1 MFWQKLGQK
10 SNFFRIWQFGFI
22 RELLNNLERFP
33 SDVLELTE
41 SFTLQFSFQF
51 LFLECLLF
59 HLFLSTVFFSF
70 FLVLL
75 PFLILVAFLHCSVL
89 FKHVAK
95 ERLVGS
101 TETAQNVPE
110 GMKGCKSKSE
120 VLVFP
125 K

>member
-10 SNFFRIWQFGFI
+10 SNFFRIWQCSFI

-33 SDVLELTE
+33 SHVLELTE
-41 SFTLQFSFQF
+41 SFTIQFSFQF
-51 LFLECLLF
+51 LFLECFLF
-59 HLFLSTVFFSF
+59 HLFLSAVFFF

-101 TETAQNVPE
+101 TAQNVLE
-110 GMKGCKSKSE
+110 GMKGCRSKSQ